1 VTSRRISLAAPF
13 RDLTDFPAL
22 RVADGT
28 PVWRVVAESHREEP
42 WRFGCS
48 GDGRFDLHRHGPA
61 GTCYVAAT
69 PPAALVEAA
78 APQSASSPPIL
89 TAAVFRER
97 HLQQVPMPAT
107 ERIAD
112 TRARRVA
119 GYGVTAE
126 LGTVIPYTLPQWW
139 AQALHHRGF
148 AGVRY
153 EPRHAV
159 GDTAFAL
166 FGPRG
171 TRGGAGIISELDA
184 ATLRALLEPVG
195 VKVLGPPLRRDAL
208 DVVDP

>member
-1 VTSRRISLAAPF
+1 
-13 RDLTDFPAL
+13 
-22 RVADGT
+22 
-28 PVWRVVAESHREEP
+28 
-42 WRFGCS
+42 
-48 GDGRFDLHRHGPA
+48 
-61 GTCYVAAT
+61 
-69 PPAALVEAA
+69 
-78 APQSASSPPIL
+78 
-89 TAAVFRER
+89 
-97 HLQQVPMPAT
+97 MPAT

-139 AQALHHRGF
+139 AQALHHQGF